1 MTLHEAGREGADANG
16 GGRGGQLAFLAETSR
31 CLAESLDYETTLLTV
46 AGRALP
52 FLGSWCIVDLV
63 ESDGGMRRLGVVHP
77 DPEKQKLV
85 ATLKDSW
92 PPARDDLLGA
102 PLAVR
107 SRRVEVIPH
116 VPDEMLRAVARD
128 PENLRIL
135 RALGIGSVIVVPLL
149 ARGAVLGALTLVS
162 SDTGYQYTEDDL
174 ALAEDLGARSAIA
187 IDNARLHREARSSG
201 ARSAQMNQRLV
212 IASIR
217 EQELA
222 DEARAANTAKS
233 QFISSVT
240 HEVRTPINAIIGYA
254 NLLELEVAGPLTDEQ
269 HHYLNR
275 IRASSEHLL
284 KLIED
289 VLDLGKVE
297 AGRMT
302 VREGTANARAV
313 LSAAVGLIEPQAGEA
328 GVILDYQERE
338 GAHYR
343 GDEDRVRQIL
353 VNLLANA
360 VKFTPRGGRVT
371 ATYTSSTDRDAE
383 AQLAGDGPWICF
395 RITDTGIGI
404 ADEVAAAV
412 FQPFVQ
418 ADSTITR
425 SYGGT
430 GLGLS
435 IARELARLMGGDL
448 TLRSVLR
455 EGSTFSL
462 WLPAASGA
470 AASNGMAPTSGVA
483 TTG

>member
-1 MTLHEAGREGADANG
+1 MTSLESGRDGSSCSGGADAG
-16 GGRGGQLAFLAETSR
+16 SRWSQVAFLAETSR

-63 ESDGGMRRLGVVHP
+63 EPDGGMRRLGIVHP
-77 DPEKQKLV
+77 DPEKQGLV
-85 ATLKDSW
+85 AGLKDSW
-92 PPARDDLLGA
+92 PPAREDPLGV

-116 VPDEMLRAVARD
+116 VPDEMLRTVARD

-135 RALGIGSVIVVPLL
+135 RALGIGSVIVVPLQ

-162 SDTGYQYTEDDL
+162 SDTGHQYTEEDL
-174 ALAEDLGARSAIA
+174 VLAEDLGARSAIA
-187 IDNARLHREARSSG
+187 IDNARLHRQARASG
-201 ARSAQMNQRLV
+201 ALAAQMNQRLV
-212 IASIR
+212 IASVR

-222 DEARAANTAKS
+222 DEARAASTAKS

-240 HEVRTPINAIIGYA
+240 HEVRTPINAIIGYT
-254 NLLELEVAGPLTDEQ
+254 NLLELQVAGPLTEEQ
-269 HHYLNR
+269 RRFLAR
-275 IRASSEHLL
+275 IRASSAHLL

-297 AGRMT
+297 AGRLT
-302 VREGTANARAV
+302 VREGTANVRAV
-313 LSAAVGLIEPQAGEA
+313 LSAAVGLVEPQASEA
-328 GVILDYQERE
+328 GVTLDYQERE
-338 GAHYR
+338 DVHYR

-360 VKFTPRGGRVT
+360 LKFTPRGGRVT
-371 ATYTSSTDRDAE
+371 ATYASSTARDAE
-383 AQLAGDGPWICF
+383 AQLAGDGPWVCI
-395 RITDTGIGI
+395 RINDTGIGI
-404 ADEVAAAV
+404 AHQASAAV

-425 SYGGT
+425 SFGGT

-435 IARELARLMGGDL
+435 ISRELARLMGGDL
-448 TLRSVLR
+448 TLRSVLG

-462 WLPAASGA
+462 WLPAAIE
-470 AASNGMAPTSGVA
+470 PPV
-483 TTG
+483 

>member
-1 MTLHEAGREGADANG
+1 MDADG
-16 GGRGGQLAFLAETSR
+16 GGRRGQLAFLAETSR
-31 CLAESLDYETTLLTV
+31 CLAESLEYETTLLTV

-63 ESDGGMRRLGVVHP
+63 EPNGGMRRLGVVHP

-85 ATLKDSW
+85 AELKESW
-92 PPARDDLLGA
+92 PPAVDDPLGV

-116 VPDEMLRAVARD
+116 VPDEMLRKVARD

-162 SDTGYQYTEDDL
+162 SDTGHQYAEEDL
-174 ALAEDLGARSAIA
+174 ALAEDLGSRSAIA
-187 IDNARLHREARSSG
+187 IDNARLHRQARSAG
-201 ARSAQMNQRLV
+201 AMAAQMNQRLV

-222 DEARAANTAKS
+222 DEARAANASKS

-254 NLLELEVAGPLTDEQ
+254 NLLELEVAGPLTDKQ

-275 IRASSEHLL
+275 IRASSAHLL

-297 AGRMT
+297 AGRMR

-328 GVILDYQERE
+328 GVIVDYQERE
-338 GAHYR
+338 DAYYR

-371 ATYTSSTDRDAE
+371 VTYGSGTARDDE
-383 AQLAGDGPWICF
+383 AQLAGDGPWMCI

-404 ADEVAAAV
+404 ADEASAAV

-418 ADSTITR
+418 ADNTITR

-435 IARELARLMGGDL
+435 ISRELARLMGGDL
-448 TLRSVLR
+448 TLRSVLG
-455 EGSTFSL
+455 EGSTFAL
-462 WLPAASGA
+462 WLPAVGEAASGGTAPEGGGA
-470 AASNGMAPTSGVA
+470 AAG
-483 TTG
+483 